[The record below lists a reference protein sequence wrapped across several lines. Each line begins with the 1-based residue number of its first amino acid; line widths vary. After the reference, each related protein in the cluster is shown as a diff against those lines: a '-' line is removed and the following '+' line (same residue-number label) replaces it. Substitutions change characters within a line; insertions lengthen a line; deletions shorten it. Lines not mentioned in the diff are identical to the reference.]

1 MEEGLTSMTFS
12 EQEVHCGLDIPL
24 LYPLRFQ
31 QPLPE
36 QIPAH
41 GIRGSCTGLSA
52 GREGV
57 VPSQGWIFITSPPK
71 CYLAAGA
78 SELFRS
84 ENERGGRGSSGRLR
98 NPPILF
104 KDIEVDPA

>member
-1 MEEGLTSMTFS
+1 MTFS
-12 EQEVHCGLDIPL
+12 VQEIHCGLDKPR
-24 LYPLRFQ
+24 LYMLRFQ

-36 QIPAH
+36 QIPAQ
-41 GIRGSCTGLSA
+41 GIQGSCTGLRA
-52 GREGV
+52 GREGA

-84 ENERGGRGSSGRLR
+84 ENERGGRGSPGRLR
-98 NPPILF
+98 SPPVLF